1 MGQGAAH
8 KHTREVLRAATAPVG
23 RGVVRRMASERA
35 LTCGWHCPRC
45 FRRLA
50 VLPAGN
56 LSPPRLRF
64 TDKVTEAQRGKGTCQ
79 GLCSWD
85 GGEREFESELFG
97 IDQTNHKALAFRVSG
112 AGVGEGIRTP
122 LGTSCVICSKSPH
135 LPTCSFPPW
144 MRGGHI
150 PHSVAMGTRADGTR
164 KTLSTLP
171 GTQST
176 LKGRFK

>member
-23 RGVVRRMASERA
+23 RDVVGRMASEGA
-35 LTCGWHCPRC
+35 LTCGRHCPRC
-45 FRRLA
+45 FCRLA

-85 GGEREFESELFG
+85 GGEREFEPGLFR
-97 IDQTNHKALAFRVSG
+97 IDETNHKALAFCVSG
-112 AGVGEGIRTP
+112 AGAGEGIRAP
-122 LGTSCVICSKSPH
+122 LGTDCVICGKSH
-135 LPTCSFPPW
+135 LPACSFPPW
-144 MRGGHI
+144 MTGRAHTSLSCHGDQGRWHTGNTEH
-150 PHSVAMGTRADGTR
+150 PSWDTVHFKGT
-164 KTLSTLP
+164 
-171 GTQST
+171 
-176 LKGRFK
+176 F